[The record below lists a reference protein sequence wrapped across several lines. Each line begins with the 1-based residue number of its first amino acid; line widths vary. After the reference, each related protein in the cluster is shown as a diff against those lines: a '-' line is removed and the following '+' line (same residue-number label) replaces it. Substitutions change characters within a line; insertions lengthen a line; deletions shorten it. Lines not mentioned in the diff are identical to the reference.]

1 MEIYIM
7 LFIGGILMKKKSLL
21 ILMSVIT
28 LSSFLFIG
36 CGDNMTTIDNTKQ
49 NEVKKTNL
57 TKEVNKL
64 SVYIES
70 NQYFTTDNEN
80 ISLIKELLSDV
91 EYIEDF
97 QPEKEGGYE
106 IELYNENDLVYQ
118 IVIMSNEVIIED
130 EYFYKKEISLE
141 KYEEIKDMLIGLN
154 NK

>member
-1 MEIYIM
+1 M

>member
-1 MEIYIM
+1 
-7 LFIGGILMKKKSLL
+7 MKKKSLL

>member
-1 MEIYIM
+1 
-7 LFIGGILMKKKSLL
+7 MKKKSLV

>member
-1 MEIYIM
+1 
-7 LFIGGILMKKKSLL
+7 MKKKSLL

-70 NQYFTTDNEN
+70 NQYFTADNEN

>member
-1 MEIYIM
+1 M
-7 LFIGGILMKKKSLL
+7 LFIGGILMKKKSLV

-154 NK
+154 NN